1 VPQLVTK
8 KVALSIIYIVVWAFI
23 LFIFMLPLTGGVV
36 SLPFI
41 PIGPEA
47 FTGITLWQEIG
58 IILFFVPCSF
68 PLLIITVFYSIANSG
83 D

>member
-1 VPQLVTK
+1 MT
-8 KVALSIIYIVVWAFI
+8 YIVVWAFI
-23 LFIFMLPLTGGVV
+23 LFIFILPLTGGVV

-58 IILFFVPCSF
+58 IILFFAPCSF
-68 PLLIITVFYSIANSG
+68 PLLIMTMFYAIANF
-83 D
+83 